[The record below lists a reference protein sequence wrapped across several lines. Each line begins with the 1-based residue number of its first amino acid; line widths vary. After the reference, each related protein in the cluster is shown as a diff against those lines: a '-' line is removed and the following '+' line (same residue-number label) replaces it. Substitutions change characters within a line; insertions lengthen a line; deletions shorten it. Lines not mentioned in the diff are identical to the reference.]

1 MKHPLFKQKAKA
13 QTSNNM
19 KCNFLQCER
28 FREISKASN
37 EDCEKICAAFF
48 SRGRWIMCQR
58 QQDCCTWRKH
68 HQQTWARQ
76 QLRKMRLQ
84 LLLKEHHYSLSWQL
98 VEILIGSYEN
108 GNRRNTRACSEMQ
121 HNTNTIFHF
130 RRCISMCIFTH
141 GRGIAAKIKTN

>member
-48 SRGRWIMCQR
+48 PCKRGDYRGFGQY
-58 QQDCCTWRKH
+58 
-68 HQQTWARQ
+68 A
-76 QLRKMRLQ
+76 L
-84 LLLKEHHYSLSWQL
+84 
-98 VEILIGSYEN
+98 
-108 GNRRNTRACSEMQ
+108 
-121 HNTNTIFHF
+121 HNFVATPTSTTI
-130 RRCISMCIFTH
+130 C
-141 GRGIAAKIKTN
+141 KYNNY